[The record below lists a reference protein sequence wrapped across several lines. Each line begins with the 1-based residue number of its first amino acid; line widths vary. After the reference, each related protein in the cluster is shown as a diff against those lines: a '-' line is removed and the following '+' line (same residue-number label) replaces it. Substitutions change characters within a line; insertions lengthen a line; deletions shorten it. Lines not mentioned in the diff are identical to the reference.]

1 MMYDAVIIGGG
12 VVGCAIARELSR
24 FMLSIA
30 LVESFCEVGFG
41 TTKTNSGIIHS
52 GHHSPPGSLKGKL
65 VVRGNQ
71 LYDQLHGDLKFGFKR
86 IGELDI
92 AQTAE
97 DLEILAKQKKNGEKK
112 GVPGLELWD
121 RKRLLREEPNLS
133 PNLLGALYSPT
144 AGVINP
150 YELSFGLAESAERNG
165 VRFFRENQIH
175 AIDFRDGVFLAR
187 GARLD
192 ICGRFLI
199 NAAGVFSDK
208 IAGLLGMN
216 DFQIQPRKGE
226 EYMLD
231 KRLKGVVNHLI
242 FPTPQPKSKGILII
256 PTFDGTIMVG
266 PTAEDVEDRFDCS
279 TTLAGAHTV
288 FSQVKKYCPAIS
300 ERDVIT
306 EFAGLRAVAN
316 TNDFII
322 GPTAIKGFI
331 NVAGIQS
338 PGLTAA
344 PAIAEYVRDILWDEG
359 LKAEER
365 SDWQPAI
372 DGPARFALMDKG
384 QRRDWVK
391 DDPQRAKIVCRCEL
405 VTEAEVL
412 DAVRHGATTLD
423 GVKFR
428 VRTGMGRCQG
438 GFCTSRVMEI
448 LAREQGLPQHLISKR
463 GKGSEMFYPRL
474 ESESFDQDQKGEA
487 Q

>member
-1 MMYDAVIIGGG
+1 MLYDVVIIGGG
-12 VVGCAIARELSR
+12 VVGCAIARELSKYR
-24 FMLSIA
+24 LKIA
-30 LVESFCEVGFG
+30 LTEAYCEVGFG

-52 GHHSPPGSLKGKL
+52 GHHSPPESLKGKL
-65 VVRGNQ
+65 VVRGNR
-71 LYDQLHGDLKFGFKR
+71 LYDDLQKDLKFGFKR

-92 AQTAE
+92 AQTEE
-97 DLEILAKQKKNGEKK
+97 DLQILMQLKEKGEKK
-112 GVPGLELWD
+112 GVTGLELWD

-133 PNLLGALYSPT
+133 SSLLGALYAPG

-150 YELSFGLAESAERNG
+150 YELSFGLAESAELNG
-165 VRFFRENQIH
+165 VKFFRENQIH
-175 AIDFRDGVFLAR
+175 AIDNQGGVFIAKGSRLA
-187 GARLD
+187 
-192 ICGRFLI
+192 IKGRFLV

-208 IAGLLGMN
+208 IAEMVGMD
-216 DFQIQPRKGE
+216 DFQILPRKGE

-266 PTAEDVEDRFDCS
+266 PTAEDVDDRYDSS
-279 TTLAGAHTV
+279 TTLAGARTV
-288 FSQVKKYCPAIS
+288 FSQVRKYCPSIS

-306 EFAGLRAVAN
+306 EFAGLRAVSN

-322 GPTAIKGFI
+322 GPTRVKGFI

-344 PAIAEYVRDILWDEG
+344 PAIAEYVREILRDEG
-359 LKAEER
+359 LMAEER

-372 DGPARFALMDKG
+372 EGPARFALMNSQ
-384 QRRDWVK
+384 QRREWVTSHPK
-391 DDPQRAKIVCRCEL
+391 RAKIVCRCEL

-428 VRTGMGRCQG
+428 VRAGMGRCQG
-438 GFCTSRVMEI
+438 GFCTSRVMDI
-448 LAREQGLPQHLISKR
+448 LARTQGVPLHTISKR
-463 GKGSEMFYPRL
+463 GKGSEMFFPRP
-474 ESESFDQDQKGEA
+474 EDEGHDKKGGA
-487 Q
+487 K